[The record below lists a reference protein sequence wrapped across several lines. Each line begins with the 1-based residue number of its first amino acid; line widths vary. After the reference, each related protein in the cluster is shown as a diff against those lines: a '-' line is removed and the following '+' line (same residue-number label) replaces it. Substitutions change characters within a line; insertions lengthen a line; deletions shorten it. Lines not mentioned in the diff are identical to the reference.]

1 MSRIGFL
8 NTWWRNILA
17 VLTTQ
22 QILSFIQYKIAT
34 THAAGGDICELL
46 ENPEVAFSLQVLEV
60 NYNNLMQAPTAAVSN
75 IDYELMQQLVIV
87 DANDGLGQ
95 IPISMF

>member
-1 MSRIGFL
+1 V
-8 NTWWRNILA
+8 WRTILA

-46 ENPEVAFSLQVLEV
+46 ENPEVAFSLHVLDGNYSNFMQVPAV
-60 NYNNLMQAPTAAVSN
+60 AAN
-75 IDYELMQQLVIV
+75 DNDYELVQRLVI
-87 DANDGLGQ
+87 DDTNINDGLGQ
-95 IPISMF
+95 TPNLMF